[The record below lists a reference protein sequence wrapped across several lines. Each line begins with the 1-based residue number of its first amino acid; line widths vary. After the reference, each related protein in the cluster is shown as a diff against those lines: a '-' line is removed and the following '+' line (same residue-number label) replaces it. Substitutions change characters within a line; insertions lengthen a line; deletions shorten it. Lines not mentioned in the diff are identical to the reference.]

1 MLLHPSYEIK
11 VGSSIV
17 KSGLSDTAI
26 SILVDM
32 TIDSY
37 AGSTET
43 VLRVKEDNKIQ
54 VKKNSPIKVSIGY
67 ENKLVPVFSG
77 KIDTLSINL
86 SHISIIS
93 LNSIFSLYNFRTDR
107 FYENQTA
114 GDIVKDLAKDANV
127 KVDNI
132 SNGFTFPYYAVD
144 SNKNAFEHIKD
155 LAFLCGFDIY
165 CTPEDKLVFKKYE
178 PSTKHKLVYG
188 QNIINLKKLDPSNI
202 YNSLSILGESPSS
215 IKGSDTSHWLS
226 KKQVKGF
233 AESEI
238 KDDGS
243 GVGGGG
249 EAAATK
255 ELHFSKRFVKDED
268 TAKKIAEGSLKKL
281 NSYLLLQIEIV
292 GNPSIF
298 LGDAVIIQNVPL
310 KELNGEYQIKTIEHF
325 ISKYTG
331 YVTTLKC
338 QGV

>member
-11 VGSSIV
+11 VGSSTV

-54 VKKNSPIKVSIGY
+54 VKKNTPIKVSIGY
-67 ENKLVPVFSG
+67 DNNLVPVFSG

-93 LNSIFSLYNFRTDR
+93 LNSIFSLCNFRTDR

-127 KVDNI
+127 KIDNI

-155 LAFLCGFDIY
+155 LAFVCGFDIY

-188 QNIINLKKLDPSNI
+188 QNIINLKKLDPSSL

-233 AESEI
+233 AESER
-238 KDDGS
+238 KDDG
-243 GVGGGG
+243 GGAGG
-249 EAAATK
+249 AAPTPK

-268 TAKKIAEGSLKKL
+268 TAKKIAEESLKKL

-298 LGDAVIIQNVPL
+298 LGDAIIIQNVPL
-310 KELNGEYQIKTIEHF
+310 KELNGDYRIKTIEHF